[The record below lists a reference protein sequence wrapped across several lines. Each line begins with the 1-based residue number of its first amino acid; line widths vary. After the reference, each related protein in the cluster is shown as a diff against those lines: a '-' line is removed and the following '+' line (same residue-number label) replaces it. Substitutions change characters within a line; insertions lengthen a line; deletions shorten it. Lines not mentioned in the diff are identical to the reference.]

1 LGHTIGHAIE
11 AVAGYGEILHGE
23 AISIGMIG
31 AAKLA
36 VDLGYPEHI
45 YSVTKNVI
53 RKAGLPIKL
62 PSHYDTDSIMVAMM
76 RDKKFKEGNMVFI
89 VPIDIGRV
97 EINKAVSADRVRA
110 IVEQLKEEA

>member
-1 LGHTIGHAIE
+1 
-11 AVAGYGEILHGE
+11 
-23 AISIGMIG
+23 
-31 AAKLA
+31 
-36 VDLGYPEHI
+36 
-45 YSVTKNVI
+45 
-53 RKAGLPIKL
+53 
-62 PSHYDTDSIMVAMM
+62 MVAMM